1 MSGKATAVPAPTS
14 SPRDPAG
21 VTKLLSSGV
30 VSEPPKPDGASSTE
44 MAAKKE
50 EKPPAGGA
58 PKLVCGMHAGLFAAL
73 AYSLVSITIT
83 LFNKASLARAR
94 LSWSREKGRVPSVV
108 ALGGAGRGGPGGA
121 AQSRRAETSAQS
133 GARAATE
140 RARRARRRLRA
151 AGTRVGRSAAGGGSR
166 PRCLS
171 AASRPALSAW
181 CSRRGALGAGQPS

>member
-58 PKLVCGMHAGLFAAL
+58 PKLVCGIHAGLFAAL

-83 LFNKASLARAR
+83 LFNKASWRAR
-94 LSWSREKGRVPSVV
+94 V
-108 ALGGAGRGGPGGA
+108 
-121 AQSRRAETSAQS
+121 
-133 GARAATE
+133 
-140 RARRARRRLRA
+140 
-151 AGTRVGRSAAGGGSR
+151 
-166 PRCLS
+166 
-171 AASRPALSAW
+171 
-181 CSRRGALGAGQPS
+181 